1 MIIEPSDFTLPQDL
15 TSPQN
20 VKGSGSTMNPV
31 EINGGYMA
39 DFYGITYQVNNQI
52 FFLKLKT
59 FLLIQGTQ
67 VVTWAQCCGKS

>member
-1 MIIEPSDFTLPQDL
+1 MISEPSDFTLPQDL

-59 FLLIQGTQ
+59 FLF
-67 VVTWAQCCGKS
+67 